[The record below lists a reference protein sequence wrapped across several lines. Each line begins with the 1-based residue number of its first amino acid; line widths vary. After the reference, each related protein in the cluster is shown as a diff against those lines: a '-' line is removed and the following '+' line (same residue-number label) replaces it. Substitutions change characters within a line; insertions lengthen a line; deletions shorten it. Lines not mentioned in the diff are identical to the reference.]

1 VRISI
6 LAPDLSAGG
15 MTRAYWIAQLAQSLG
30 HEVEIAGPLIREAS
44 VYPEPPPG
52 LCVTRLAGE
61 SVSALAARWASPRSA
76 DLLYAIKPLRTSFGV
91 ALEARKA
98 RRRPLVLDIDDWE
111 PEMLGSALR
120 KPGEAGRRALA
131 NPRRALRGLLWRSQ
145 KVFGREQR
153 FGGRHLLGL
162 RREADVLTVNN
173 RALVARYGGTL
184 LPSGKDTRL
193 FDPQRF
199 DAEACRARL
208 GLDGYRVLMFPGTPQ
223 PHKGLEDLLD
233 AMDRLGRPE
242 LRLVLVG
249 GRSSA
254 YLEPLRVRGRSQLVE
269 LPRQP
274 WAEMPAVVAAAHVVV
289 VPQRDNEAARE
300 QFPMKLTDA
309 MAMAKPI
316 LCTSVGDVPEVVG
329 DGAFVVEPERPDQ
342 LADALARILADPE
355 EAARRGQ
362 RARERCIE
370 RLSVEANRPVLAAVL
385 ERALSGR
392 AIAD

>member
-6 LAPDLSAGG
+6 LAPDLSGGG

-30 HEVEIAGPLIREAS
+30 HEVEVAGPLIREAS

-61 SVSALAARWASPRSA
+61 SVSELAARWASPRSA

-91 ALEARKA
+91 ALEARRA

-131 NPRRALRGLLWRSQ
+131 NPRRALRGLLWRAQ

-184 LPSGKDTRL
+184 LPSFPRWV
-193 FDPQRF
+193 
-199 DAEACRARL
+199 
-208 GLDGYRVLMFPGTPQ
+208 LDGTQ
-223 PHKGLEDLLD
+223 PTRAAWLLKEKLLPPVYWKGMLKGHEW
-233 AMDRLGRPE
+233 MVKPE
-242 LRLVLVG
+242 KV
-249 GRSSA
+249 SA
-254 YLEPLRVRGRSQLVE
+254 
-269 LPRQP
+269 
-274 WAEMPAVVAAAHVVV
+274 A
-289 VPQRDNEAARE
+289 
-300 QFPMKLTDA
+300 
-309 MAMAKPI
+309 
-316 LCTSVGDVPEVVG
+316 
-329 DGAFVVEPERPDQ
+329 
-342 LADALARILADPE
+342 
-355 EAARRGQ
+355 
-362 RARERCIE
+362 
-370 RLSVEANRPVLAAVL
+370 
-385 ERALSGR
+385 
-392 AIAD
+392 